1 VEKVNL
7 RRVKSSRA
15 SWDGE
20 VDGGDNTNSG
30 LSGDFVGLNFSSE
43 VIDGG
48 FGEDEGNL
56 LLQ

>member
-7 RRVKSSRA
+7 RGVKSSRA
-15 SWDGE
+15 SWDSE
-20 VDGGDNTNSG
+20 VNGRDNTNSG
-30 LSGDFVGLNFSSE
+30 LSGDVVCLNLSSE